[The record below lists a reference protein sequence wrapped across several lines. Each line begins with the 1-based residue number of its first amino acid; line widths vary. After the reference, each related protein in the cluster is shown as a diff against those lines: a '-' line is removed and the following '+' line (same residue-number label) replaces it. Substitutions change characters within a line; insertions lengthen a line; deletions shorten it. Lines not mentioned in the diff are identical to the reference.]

1 MTEPDNGAVP
11 PVPPPA
17 GSVTPP
23 PSAPAPGYTP
33 PAPGYTPPT
42 TAYAPAGSF
51 APKKTLSLIGMVAGI
66 VGLLGFWIV
75 FIPII
80 GSVLQLFIPGAALV
94 LGILGRK
101 REGIAAKGFWITA
114 ITTGIVGLVIAI
126 IALIG
131 WIAFFAFAIPNSGLS
146 PRNY

>member
-1 MTEPDNGAVP
+1 MTNPDYGAVP

-23 PSAPAPGYTP
+23 PSAPAPP

-51 APKKTLSLIGMVAGI
+51 APKKTLSLIGMIAGI

-101 REGIAAKGFWITA
+101 REGTPAKAFWITA
-114 ITTGIVGLVIAI
+114 IITGIVGLVIAF

-131 WIAFFAFAIPNSGLS
+131 WIALIAMSNSNGAFM
-146 PRNY
+146 RNGY

>member
-1 MTEPDNGAVP
+1 MTDPDNGAVP

-17 GSVTPP
+17 SPVTPP
-23 PSAPAPGYTP
+23 PAPPLP
-33 PAPGYTPPT
+33 PAPAGGGYATAPP
-42 TAYAPAGSF
+42 AYSATGTV

-75 FIPII
+75 FIPIV
-80 GSVLQLFIPGAALV
+80 GSILQLFVPGAALV

-101 REGIAAKGFWITA
+101 REGAPAKGVWITA
-114 ITTGIVGLVIAI
+114 IITGIAGLVIAI

-131 WIAFFAFAIPNSGLS
+131 WIALFAIGNANGAFTSN
-146 PRNY
+146 NY